1 MNREGAETFLR
12 LLAETGIRGPM
23 TPAPRMPWS
32 ADAPAG
38 STGQLLVTAAQALIA
53 VQALDGETAEQILTD
68 FDLAAIVR
76 PGQPQPAPVAPARA
90 ARPRPGQL
98 RFTIPRRYRLPPA
111 LGTTPSTPPRPGGIE
126 RFVPVGVSVP
136 FGDDEFTG
144 ELHLLCYAHLAS
156 GALFAATWSI
166 RQSAAPYVAFRA
178 HPRVLTWRFTIS
190 DDRGRRYDLDTTGS
204 DDPASADLIWL
215 RPDPPPDIGW
225 LEFSSPGTSPVR
237 VELAAAAGVEPEV
250 SEARLS
256 AGEQLLIM
264 IAGRLMA
271 LAAHVPQDQR
281 SRPVLTSWPGPAP
294 RSALAP
300 RPVPAS
306 PGALDATAAGLG
318 TIIAALEAAGVLSP
332 LSPVPGWLA
341 TLCASL
347 NISGH
352 SITVPP
358 VRDLPDPWL
367 SLLAYGRRRKPD
379 TGPAQDGFAG
389 MTVALPELDGIRLV
403 LLGLHTTGGVTVLH
417 ALARGLNPDARAG
430 PCGVET
436 YFPLSVWIRD
446 GGGRW
451 HAVQPSGWHRA
462 GPEYALQ
469 LWLVPPLPRSA
480 TWIEVLAAGR
490 SAQVRARLT
499 LRWG

>member
-12 LLAETGIRGPM
+12 LLAETEIRGPM
-23 TPAPRMPWS
+23 TAALRLPWS
-32 ADAPAG
+32 ADAPGG
-38 STGQLLVTAAQALIA
+38 SMVTAAEALIA

-76 PGQPQPAPVAPARA
+76 AGHPQPAPAAPAGA

-98 RFTIPRRYRLPPA
+98 RFTIPRRYGIPPA
-111 LGTTPSTPPRPGGIE
+111 LGTTPSAPPRPGEME

-144 ELHLLCYAHLAS
+144 ALHLLCYAHVAS
-156 GALFAATWSI
+156 GAVFAATWSI
-166 RQSAAPYVAFRA
+166 RQSAAPYTIFWSRPRA
-178 HPRVLTWRFTIS
+178 LTWRFIVT
-190 DDRGRRYDLDTTGS
+190 DDRGQRYDLDTTSG
-204 DDPASADLIWL
+204 DDPVSDMIWL
-215 RPDPPPDIGW
+215 RPNPPPDIRW
-225 LEFSSPGTSPVR
+225 LDFSAPGTFPVR
-237 VELAAAAGVEPEV
+237 VELAAAADGEPEI
-250 SEARLS
+250 SEVRLS

-264 IAGRLMA
+264 IAERLMA
-271 LAAHVPQDQR
+271 LAAHFPPDQQT
-281 SRPVLTSWPGPAP
+281 RPVLASWPGPA
-294 RSALAP
+294 R
-300 RPVPAS
+300 RPPSAS

-318 TIIAALEAAGVLSP
+318 TIIAALEAAGALSP
-332 LSPVPGWLA
+332 LSPVPGWLS

-352 SITVPP
+352 GITVRP

-367 SLLAYGRRRKPD
+367 SLLAYCQRRKPD
-379 TGPAQDGFAG
+379 TGPAHDGFAA

-403 LLGLHTTGGVTVLH
+403 LLGLHTTGGVTSLH
-417 ALARGLNPDARAG
+417 ALARGLNPEARAG
-430 PCGVET
+430 PCGIET
-436 YFPLSVWIRD
+436 YFPLSVWIRN

-451 HAVQPSGWHRA
+451 HAVQPSGWQRA

-499 LRWG
+499 LRWGFSP